1 MLTILEAIKLSTEY
15 LEKKGIESAR
25 LNSEL
30 MLADMLN
37 CKRLDLY
44 MTFERPL
51 KDEEVDKLRQWISR
65 RGKNEPLQYILGKA
79 DFYGLQF
86 EVDSSV
92 LIPRPETEIL
102 VDHIIS
108 QNKYRPKLDVLDIGT
123 GSGILPILL
132 ALNLPESNL
141 TAIEISPSAIN
152 LAEKNANKHSVS
164 DRINFLNQDIFCTEF
179 SAQSFDLIV
188 SNPPYVAL
196 SEYLTLQKEIVDF
209 EPKEAVTDEGDG
221 FKFYSFIAEKAKLW
235 LKDSGKLYFELG
247 KGQYSFVEEK
257 MKMVGYSNI
266 SVTKDLAS
274 IERVIQG
281 SK

>member
-30 MLADMLN
+30 MISDLLN
-37 CKRLDLY
+37 CNRLDLY
-44 MTFERPL
+44 LSFERPL

-65 RGKNEPLQYILGKA
+65 RGKNEPLQYILGKS

-86 EVDSSV
+86 EIDNSV

-102 VDHIIS
+102 VDNIIA
-108 QNKYRPKLDVLDIGT
+108 QNKYNSKLDVLDIGT
-123 GSGILPILL
+123 GSGIISIIL

-141 TAIEISPSAIN
+141 TAIDISSKAIN
-152 LAEKNANKHSVS
+152 LATKNAVKHFIA
-164 DRINFLNQDIFCTEF
+164 DRIKFISQNIFSTEF
-179 SAQSFDLIV
+179 SPQSFDLIV

-196 SEYLTLQKEIVDF
+196 NEYLNLQKEIIDF

-221 FKFYSFIAEKAKLW
+221 LKFYFFIAEKAKSW
-235 LKDSGKLYFELG
+235 LKDGGKLYFELG
-247 KGQYSFVEEK
+247 KGQYKFVEEK
-257 MKMVGYSNI
+257 LKAEGYSNI
-266 SVTKDLAS
+266 FVTKDLDNL
-274 IERVIQG
+274 ERVIQG

>member
-15 LEKKGIESAR
+15 LVKKGIESAR

-30 MLADMLN
+30 MIADLLN

-44 MTFERPL
+44 LTFERPL

-92 LIPRPETEIL
+92 LIPRPETESL
-102 VDHIIS
+102 VDNIIAR
-108 QNKYRPKLDVLDIGT
+108 NKYHSKLDILDIGT
-123 GSGILPILL
+123 GSGIIPIIL
-132 ALNLPESNL
+132 AMNLPESNL
-141 TAIEISPSAIN
+141 TAIDVSSEAIS
-152 LAEKNANKHSVS
+152 LAKKNAVKHGVL
-164 DRINFLNQDIFCTEF
+164 DRINFLNQDIFTTEF

-221 FKFYSFIAEKAKLW
+221 LKFYSFIAEKAKLW
-235 LKDSGKLYFELG
+235 LKDGGKLYFELG
-247 KGQYSFVEEK
+247 KGQFSFVEEK
-257 MKMVGYSNI
+257 LKMEGYSNI
-266 SVTKDLAS
+266 SVTKDLAN

>member
-44 MTFERPL
+44 LTFERPL

-79 DFYGLQF
+79 DFFGLQF

-102 VDHIIS
+102 VDHIIA
-108 QNKYRPKLDVLDIGT
+108 QNKSHSKLDVLDIGT
-123 GSGILPILL
+123 GSGIIPIIL
-132 ALNLPESNL
+132 AMNLPESNL
-141 TAIEISPSAIN
+141 TAIDVSSEAIN
-152 LAEKNANKHSVS
+152 LAKKNAVKHSVL
-164 DRINFLNQDIFCTEF
+164 DRINFLNQDIFSTEF

-221 FKFYSFIAEKAKLW
+221 LKFYSFIAEKAKLW
-235 LKDSGKLYFELG
+235 LKDGGKLYFELG
-247 KGQYSFVEEK
+247 KGQFSFVEEK
-257 MKMVGYSNI
+257 LKVQGYSNI
-266 SVTKDLAS
+266 SVTKDLAN

>member
-15 LEKKGIESAR
+15 LVKKGIESAR

-30 MLADMLN
+30 MIADLLN

-44 MTFERPL
+44 LTFERPL

-86 EVDSSV
+86 EIDSSV
-92 LIPRPETEIL
+92 LIPRPETESL
-102 VDHIIS
+102 VDNIIAK
-108 QNKYRPKLDVLDIGT
+108 NKYHSKLDILDIGT
-123 GSGILPILL
+123 GSGIISIIL
-132 ALNLPESNL
+132 AMNLPESNL
-141 TAIEISPSAIN
+141 TAIDVSSEAIS
-152 LAEKNANKHSVS
+152 LAKKNAVKHGVL
-164 DRINFLNQDIFCTEF
+164 DRINFLNQDIFTTEF

-221 FKFYSFIAEKAKLW
+221 LKFYSFIAEKAKLW
-235 LKDSGKLYFELG
+235 LKDGGKLYFELG
-247 KGQYSFVEEK
+247 KGQFSFVEEK
-257 MKMVGYSNI
+257 LKMEGYSNI
-266 SVTKDLAS
+266 SVTKDLAN

>member
-15 LEKKGIESAR
+15 LVKKGIESAR

-30 MLADMLN
+30 MIADLLN

-44 MTFERPL
+44 LTFERPL

-92 LIPRPETEIL
+92 LIPRPETESL
-102 VDHIIS
+102 VDNIIAR
-108 QNKYRPKLDVLDIGT
+108 NKYHSKLDILDIGT
-123 GSGILPILL
+123 GSGIIPIIL
-132 ALNLPESNL
+132 AMNLPESNL
-141 TAIEISPSAIN
+141 TAIDVSSEAISLAKIN
-152 LAEKNANKHSVS
+152 AVKHGVL
-164 DRINFLNQDIFCTEF
+164 DRINFLNQDIFSTEF

-196 SEYLTLQKEIVDF
+196 SEYFTLQKEIVDF

-221 FKFYSFIAEKAKLW
+221 LKFYSFIAEKAKLW
-235 LKDSGKLYFELG
+235 LKDGGKLYFELG
-247 KGQYSFVEEK
+247 KGQFSFVEEK
-257 MKMVGYSNI
+257 LKMEGYSNI
-266 SVTKDLAS
+266 SVTKDLAN

>member
-15 LEKKGIESAR
+15 LDKKGIESAR

-30 MLADMLN
+30 MLADMLS

-44 MTFERPL
+44 LTFERPL

-65 RGKNEPLQYILGKA
+65 RGKNEPLQYILGKS

-86 EVDSSV
+86 EIDNSV

-102 VDHIIS
+102 VDHIIT
-108 QNKYRPKLDVLDIGT
+108 QNKYNSKLDVLDIGT
-123 GSGILPILL
+123 GSGIIPIIL
-132 ALNLPESNL
+132 ALHLPESNL
-141 TAIEISPSAIN
+141 TAIDVSPDAIN
-152 LAEKNANKHSVS
+152 LARKNAIKHGVS
-164 DRINFLNQDIFCTEF
+164 DRINLLNKNIF
-179 SAQSFDLIV
+179 SAEFDVQSFDLIV

-196 SEYLTLQKEIVDF
+196 NEYLTLQKEIIDF

-221 FKFYSFIAEKAKLW
+221 LKFYSFIAEKAKSW
-235 LKDSGKLYFELG
+235 LKDGGKLYFELG
-247 KGQYSFVEEK
+247 KGQYKFVEEK
-257 MKMVGYSNI
+257 LKAEGYSNI
-266 SVTKDLAS
+266 FVTKDLDN